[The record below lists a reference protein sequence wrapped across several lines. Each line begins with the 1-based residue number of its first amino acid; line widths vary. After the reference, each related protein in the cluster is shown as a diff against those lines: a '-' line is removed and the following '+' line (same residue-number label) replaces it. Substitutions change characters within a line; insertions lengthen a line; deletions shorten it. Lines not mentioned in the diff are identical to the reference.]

1 MEFNFLQK
9 YLCITL
15 VVNFSDFSL
24 VNPLILKEITNKKNL
39 NTRTLHL
46 KDLEKEQQMKPK
58 ASRREVVQIRADIND
73 TETNKKHPQNRSMKS
88 EE

>member
-58 ASRREVVQIRADIND
+58 ARRRDIIKMRAEIND
-73 TETNKKHPQNRSMKS
+73 IETKRNRPMKTRS
-88 EE
+88 